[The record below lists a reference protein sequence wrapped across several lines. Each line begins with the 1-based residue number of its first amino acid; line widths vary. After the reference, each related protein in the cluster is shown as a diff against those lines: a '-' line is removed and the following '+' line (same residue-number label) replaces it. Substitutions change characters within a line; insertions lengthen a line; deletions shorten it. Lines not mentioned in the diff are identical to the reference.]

1 MTGMSAWGALVP
13 DALRRRVRGRVLRAV
28 RDGVQDD
35 VADLRGRLAELG
47 QEVRQGTAAT
57 EVLAQRAGE
66 LETLLHQVLAEVTD
80 GRRAL
85 HGHIDDQA
93 RHRLRDLRWE
103 ADRRAVRSSLDFVET
118 HLSQAQGH
126 TGKLP
131 TLDAALAAVQT
142 EGLYL
147 EFGVA
152 TGGTLDIISRAVPDQ
167 TVYGFDSFEGLPEF
181 WRPGYDVGLFA
192 TEALPQVE
200 GAELVVGLFDD
211 TLPGFLDA
219 HPGPVAFAHLDADL
233 YSSTVAVLDAIAPR
247 LRPGSVLLFDEF
259 FNFPGWE
266 AHEHR
271 AWTEFCARTGIAFEY
286 LGFAQDDE
294 QVYLRLT

>member
-1 MTGMSAWGALVP
+1 MSSWGALVP
-13 DALRRRVRGRVLRAV
+13 DGVRRRVRDKFLRAV
-28 RDGVQDD
+28 REGVGDD
-35 VADLRGRLAELG
+35 VSDLRGRIGELT
-47 QEVRQGTAAT
+47 EELRRGTAETAA
-57 EVLAQRAGE
+57 VHARAGE
-66 LETLLHQVLAEVTD
+66 LEALLHRVLGELTD

-93 RHRLRDLRWE
+93 RLRLRDLSWE
-103 ADRRAVRSSLDFVET
+103 ADRRAVRSSLDFAET
-118 HLSQAQGH
+118 HLTQAVSYQ
-126 TGKLP
+126 GKLP

-152 TGGTLDIISRAVPDQ
+152 TGGTLEIISRAVPDQ
-167 TVYGFDSFEGLPEF
+167 TVYGFDSFDGLPEF
-181 WRPGYDVGLFA
+181 WRPGYDAGLFK
-192 TEALPQVE
+192 TEQLPQVE

-211 TLPGFLDA
+211 TLPGFLEQ

-247 LRPGSVLLFDEF
+247 LRPGSVLHFDEY

-271 AWTEFCARTGIAFEY
+271 AWVEFCERTGVSFEY
-286 LGFAQDDE
+286 LGFARDDE
-294 QVYLRLT
+294 QVFLRLT